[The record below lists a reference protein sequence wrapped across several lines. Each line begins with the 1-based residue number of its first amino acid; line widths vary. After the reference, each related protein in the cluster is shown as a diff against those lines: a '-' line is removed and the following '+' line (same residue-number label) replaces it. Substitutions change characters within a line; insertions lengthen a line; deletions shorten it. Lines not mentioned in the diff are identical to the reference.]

1 MTSIVT
7 ELDKEVSEFPHN
19 KFTLF
24 FSRFHSG
31 LRYKLRAAEQAE
43 SGVGSRNGKTHQKMN
58 LQTIL
63 PVYPLTFNS
72 QQNDVLVFVL
82 WWGPKK

>member
-43 SGVGSRNGKTHQKMN
+43 SGVDSRNGKNTSKDEPTDHFVG
-58 LQTIL
+58 LL
-63 PVYPLTFNS
+63 FNI
-72 QQNDVLVFVL
+72 
-82 WWGPKK
+82 